1 MILEAIWEIFKW
13 AMFLLGCF
21 TAFSAVALLTF
32 IWMQAR
38 D

>member
-1 MILEAIWEIFKW
+1 MIEVIWEVFKW

-21 TAFSAVALLTF
+21 TALGATTALVFL
-32 IWMQAR
+32 WMQDR

>member
-1 MILEAIWEIFKW
+1 MIEAIWEVFKW

-21 TAFSAVALLTF
+21 TALGAVATFIF

>member
-1 MILEAIWEIFKW
+1 MIEAMWEIFKW

-21 TAFSAVALLTF
+21 TALGGVALLIF
-32 IWMQAR
+32 IWMQIR